1 MEKRAVSDLPIKFQ
15 IKVYQV
21 GTFEVDRV
29 LRLMT
34 FPRPNRLSFETETK
48 KYHSFPSETEL
59 FDPLT
64 LGQQPTQF
72 SLHCLLS
79 LASIIPATCEPKYRN
94 MQN

>member
-1 MEKRAVSDLPIKFQ
+1 MEKRAVTILPIKFQ

-29 LRLMT
+29 FRLMT
-34 FPRPNRLSFETETK
+34 FPRPNPLSFEAETK

-59 FDPLT
+59 FDPNT
-64 LGQQPTQF
+64 LGHQPTQF

-79 LASIIPATCEPKYRN
+79 LARIIPATCEPEYRN
-94 MQN
+94 MQH